1 MAAAGYTLNFG
12 QKSVVDPTKGAMK
25 SVNNAYSILNS
36 DEKLRQRD
44 ELLDVQRQVQ
54 DRAERMYQDTVDAT
68 KRKQQ
73 IEANTK
79 DAILQT
85 DKGAGISDAYKR
97 ISDAY
102 DSEVANISKATGVD
116 KQVLIDSVNPE
127 SKSYGTNDRMK
138 ILQGKFDTSVDRL
151 NKVVEPML
159 TESGDIA
166 VKSVADVDAYKN
178 KVVMNAI
185 RGGATPEEAE
195 KAGILAS
202 APYRNTL
209 TKADEVKI
217 KNIQDQIRSIENFAT
232 TKTDAE
238 STGGKT
244 TSKKKDSKYTSGKVL
259 NAPQVLGV
267 DGLGVVDNLTKRI
280 GSEHGI
286 LSFTDEPNDVRNSV
300 KLLMNY
306 NLETRKGMPPKY
318 MDVKTA
324 SDLIAGSI
332 DQSAVFSSP
341 ILKITD
347 KASAAK
353 VLATPAAQALLKE
366 AELNASKGNGS
377 GGTVRS
383 SKVSRKVLS
392 DYDQKEVTRL
402 RKVLNSI
409 TANKKYVD
417 PLAKYKTDN
426 ISRKYLDEFN
436 TAPKAVVEP
445 KAKVEVK
452 RPTVSRPKPI
462 VTPSKSNVA
471 QQEVK
476 AETNRQNKFIEN
488 VDKLDNVLSTLKLPR
503 PNTNR
508 HAGKKAPDVGRA
520 ILDSVMKAGYNRKD
534 LVEMYDSLS
543 DKAKQRLQLAGF
555 KL

>member
-1 MAAAGYTLNFG
+1 MAAAGYALRFN
-12 QKSVVDPTKGAMK
+12 QSHVIDPTKGARK
-25 SVNNAYSILNS
+25 SVEGAYNILNS

-44 ELLDVQRQVQ
+44 ELLGIRRQAQ

-102 DSEVANISKATGVD
+102 DSEVANISKTTGVD

-127 SKSYGTNDRMK
+127 SKLYGTNDRMK
-138 ILQGKFDTSVDRL
+138 ILQGKFDTTVDRL
-151 NKVVEPML
+151 NKDVAPML

-202 APYRNTL
+202 APYKNTL
-209 TKADEVKI
+209 TKADDVKI

-232 TKTDAE
+232 TMTDAE
-238 STGGKT
+238 STGSKV
-244 TSKKKDSKYTSGKVL
+244 TSKKKDSKYTKGKVL
-259 NAPQVLGV
+259 NAPQVLSV
-267 DGLGVVDNLTKRI
+267 DGLGVVDKLTERI

-324 SDLIAGSI
+324 TDLIAGSI

-341 ILKITD
+341 VLKITD

-366 AELNASKGNGS
+366 AELNTSKGS
-377 GGTVRS
+377 SGTVRS

-392 DYDQKEVTRL
+392 AYDQKEVTRL
-402 RKVLNSI
+402 RKVLNNI

-417 PLAKYKTDN
+417 PLAKYKTDK

-436 TAPKAVVEP
+436 TAPKAAAKSES
-445 KAKVEVK
+445 KVEVK
-452 RPTVSRPKPI
+452 RHAIPRPKVVVP
-462 VTPSKSNVA
+462 PSESSVDV
-471 QQEVK
+471 QQEAK
-476 AETNRQNKFIEN
+476 AETVRQNRFIEN
-488 VDKLDNVLSTLKLPR
+488 VDKLDSILSSKLPR
-503 PNTNR
+503 LDFTN
-508 HAGKKAPDVGRA
+508 GKKPTVSRA

-543 DKAKQRLQLAGF
+543 DKAKQRLQIAGF